1 VKVAQ
6 NLNKKERVIAAINH
20 YETDI
25 VPYHLRFTGAEREK
39 LIAYT
44 GIEDF
49 EKHYG
54 NHIEVKR
61 CMDFTTEVEKGMFR
75 DEFGVVWDRRDGS
88 DIGIPSGY
96 VLKEP
101 DLAGFKL
108 PVPLEDE
115 IDKQMTDL
123 VSSKWDTF
131 RAVNVGFTLYE
142 RAWSMRGIENL
153 LMDMLLEEDFVEAL
167 FDQILEYNIN
177 AMGYARKVSD
187 DFDAFY
193 FGDDWG
199 QQTGL
204 IMSRTLWKKLIGPR
218 ITKLIEYGKEC
229 GKYTILHSCG
239 NIIELL
245 PDLIDAGLD
254 VYDTFQPE
262 VYDIKQVKKKF
273 GDKLTFLGGISTQT
287 LLPYGSPQTI
297 RSTSNEIIEIMSKD
311 GGFIAAP
318 THDVPADVPA
328 DNILAMID
336 VFTQQR
342 RGGRSLCR
350 G

>member
-1 VKVAQ
+1 
-6 NLNKKERVIAAINH
+6 LNKRERVIAAINH
-20 YETDI
+20 CETDSI
-25 VPYHLRFTGAEREK
+25 PYHLRFTGAERK
-39 LIAYT
+39 TLVAYT
-44 GIEDF
+44 GIEDI
-49 EKHYG
+49 EKHFG
-54 NHIEVKR
+54 NHIGLAR
-61 CMDFTTEVEKGMFR
+61 CMDFTTELEKGMFR

-88 DIGIPSGY
+88 DIGLPSGY

-101 DLAGFKL
+101 NLDGITL
-108 PVPLEDE
+108 PVPVEAE
-115 IDKQMTDL
+115 INMQMSSL
-123 VSSKWDTF
+123 VQCEWDTF

-153 LMDMLLEEDFVEAL
+153 LMDMLLEEDFVAEL
-167 FDQILEYNIN
+167 FDRIVQYDIS
-177 AMGYARKVSD
+177 AMNVAREISD

-193 FGDDWG
+193 LGDDWG

-204 IMSRTLWKKLIGPR
+204 IMSGALWKKLIGPR
-218 ITKLIEYGKEC
+218 IAELIEHSKRS

-239 NIIELL
+239 NIIDLF

-262 VYDIKQVKKKF
+262 IYDIRHVKKRF

-287 LLPYGSPQTI
+287 LLPCSSPAVV
-297 RSTSNEIIEIMSKD
+297 RSTTREIIEIMRKN

-318 THDVPADVPA
+318 THDVPSDVPA
-328 DNILAMID
+328 ENILAMID
-336 VFTQQR
+336 AFTNQDPVK
-342 RGGRSLCR
+342 RSE